1 MRQRK
6 IGRTFKKIGAALG
19 VVLLAALFIIL
30 LAGFGHTAPENPME
44 DREADASRMYLT
56 SSTLAMDNT
65 QLEGVENA
73 NINAGEEGDAQEQ
86 EESEETQEEET
97 EPQEENQQENQE
109 EQAEQEEISQDSQN
123 TENTNT
129 DLTTPARDSLLSLI
143 QKHEKDSSD
152 NLPVGPGGNG
162 GGNGDDGNGGGGN
175 PGGNDGK
182 IPSDGGQQSTLNPE
196 ASSKLFTTNLSDG
209 TVTEPEYDLRIEL
222 TEKGKQLTLVSQNVT
237 LNGSMTRY
245 QNGDGLKLKEGINTV
260 SVTLRF
266 RDSKY
271 NQIDASTRI
280 YTIYYVPENHYLLL
294 VKNLKTGEYLENG
307 GASTVYEQVLWI
319 EVIAKKGNT
328 DVGARVRLNNA
339 TMNPDSDGTYRLR
352 LKTGTNNLKV
362 TVGSG
367 VNQQVLTSTV
377 TYQKDKFVLSFES
390 PAVTED
396 IEPYRF
402 GGYTRKTYESESPE
416 FAFRISHSQIT
427 GMESIESIQLTTRYG
442 TSEMLNMVGADGYV
456 HCTLDSSQSGTAIY
470 VKFTDSEGQ
479 LKDYTWIIDYKRK
492 IDQSENEKKAPLI
505 VASLTSETVHL
516 NPYVLP
522 VTVYDYRGNKLY
534 PKNFQVYLNGER
546 LEFSGISNG
555 VYEYTLYLTEGPNSV
570 LIVATDNEQYTATK
584 ELTVNF
590 SPDEQSAQVHVIV
603 SADKVGL
610 GTLIDEYVTVS
621 ASETVAQVLE
631 ERLAAYGYT
640 TIHDGS
646 ATDGGYFLR
655 HIQKPGI
662 AGGWSISDEQR
673 AWLEQEGFSVGE
685 PESLDSLGEKDF
697 TGGSGWMV
705 TLNYYFIGQS
715 MGTRA
720 IRDGDEIHLLY
731 TLDIGNDVGVDPDLG
746 IYD

>member
-266 RDSKY
+266 RDS
-271 NQIDASTRI
+271 
-280 YTIYYVPENHYLLL
+280 
-294 VKNLKTGEYLENG
+294 
-307 GASTVYEQVLWI
+307 
-319 EVIAKKGNT
+319 
-328 DVGARVRLNNA
+328 
-339 TMNPDSDGTYRLR
+339 
-352 LKTGTNNLKV
+352 
-362 TVGSG
+362 
-367 VNQQVLTSTV
+367 
-377 TYQKDKFVLSFES
+377 
-390 PAVTED
+390 
-396 IEPYRF
+396 
-402 GGYTRKTYESESPE
+402 
-416 FAFRISHSQIT
+416 
-427 GMESIESIQLTTRYG
+427 
-442 TSEMLNMVGADGYV
+442 
-456 HCTLDSSQSGTAIY
+456 
-470 VKFTDSEGQ
+470 
-479 LKDYTWIIDYKRK
+479 
-492 IDQSENEKKAPLI
+492 
-505 VASLTSETVHL
+505 
-516 NPYVLP
+516 
-522 VTVYDYRGNKLY
+522 
-534 PKNFQVYLNGER
+534 
-546 LEFSGISNG
+546 
-555 VYEYTLYLTEGPNSV
+555 
-570 LIVATDNEQYTATK
+570 
-584 ELTVNF
+584 
-590 SPDEQSAQVHVIV
+590 
-603 SADKVGL
+603 
-610 GTLIDEYVTVS
+610 
-621 ASETVAQVLE
+621 
-631 ERLAAYGYT
+631 
-640 TIHDGS
+640 
-646 ATDGGYFLR
+646 
-655 HIQKPGI
+655 
-662 AGGWSISDEQR
+662 
-673 AWLEQEGFSVGE
+673 
-685 PESLDSLGEKDF
+685 
-697 TGGSGWMV
+697 
-705 TLNYYFIGQS
+705 
-715 MGTRA
+715 
-720 IRDGDEIHLLY
+720 
-731 TLDIGNDVGVDPDLG
+731 
-746 IYD
+746 